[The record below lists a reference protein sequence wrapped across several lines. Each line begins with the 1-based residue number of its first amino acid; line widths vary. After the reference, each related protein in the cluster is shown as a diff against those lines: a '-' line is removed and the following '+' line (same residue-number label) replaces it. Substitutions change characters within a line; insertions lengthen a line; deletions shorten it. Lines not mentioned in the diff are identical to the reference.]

1 MFNKLNKLKKDN
13 LNNFYSIII
22 ISCFPLFLLF
32 SSLLTNIFTIILI
45 FLFLSEI
52 KLKPK
57 NIIKDKILLLLILF
71 WFFILI
77 SLFTSIYFENSISRS
92 VGFLRFIF
100 FSYAIAYYVKLDNFK
115 YFKIILLVWFFIFL
129 ITSIDLSIEYVFGHN
144 MLGNKSYM
152 PGRLS
157 GFLGDELKIGNY
169 YLGFYFLTLV
179 FLIQFFKNQFLNF
192 TIIIFITLIA
202 FLIGERAN
210 FIKIILGLLIFS
222 IFYEKI
228 IIKYKIIFFGLII
241 SCVFILINFNSD
253 FKTRYK
259 TQIYNPLKTEG
270 IYNYIK
276 GIPYGAHFSTAYEI
290 FKENPISGIG
300 LKNFYFECGKDKYIN
315 KEFVFNHAR
324 CSTHPHQLH
333 LEILSHIG
341 IFGYLVFI
349 YLFFYLIYFG
359 FINYLKNKNP
369 YLLGSLI
376 FIFVSIFT
384 PVPSGSF
391 FTTYGA
397 TIFWLNFGLVL
408 AFSSKQSKLK
418 YIQ

>member
-1 MFNKLNKLKKDN
+1 MFIELNKLRKNN

-22 ISCFPLFLLF
+22 ISCFPLFFLF
-32 SSLLTNIFTIILI
+32 SSLLTNLFTVILI

-57 NIIKDKILLLLILF
+57 NIIKDKIMLLLILF

-77 SLFTSIYFENSISRS
+77 SLFTSIYFENSFSRS

-100 FSYAIAYYVKLDNFK
+100 FSYALAYYFKLNNFR
-115 YFKIILLVWFFIFL
+115 YFKIILLIWFFIFF
-129 ITSIDLSIEYVFGHN
+129 ITSTDLLIEYIFGHN
-144 MLGNKSYM
+144 LLGNSSYM

-169 YLGFYFLTLV
+169 YLGFYFLILV
-179 FLIQFFKNQFLNF
+179 FSIQFFKNQLLSFS
-192 TIIIFITLIA
+192 IIIFFSLIA
-202 FLIGERAN
+202 ILIGERSN
-210 FIKIILGLLIFS
+210 SIKIILGLFIFLT
-222 IFYEKI
+222 FYEKI
-228 IIKYKIIFFGLII
+228 ITRYKIMFLGIII
-241 SCVFILINFNSD
+241 SCALILINFNTD
-253 FKTRYK
+253 FKNRYK
-259 TQIYNPLKTEG
+259 AQFYNPLKTEG

-290 FKENPISGIG
+290 FKQNPISGIG
-300 LKNFYFECGKDKYIN
+300 LKNFYFECGKDKYID
-315 KEFVFNHAR
+315 KEFAWNHSR

-349 YLFFYLIYFG
+349 YLFFYSIYFG
-359 FINYLKNKNP
+359 YKNYLKNKNP
-369 YLLGSLI
+369 YLLASLV

-391 FTTYGA
+391 FTTFGA

-408 AFSSKQSKLK
+408 AFSAKQSK
-418 YIQ
+418 

>member
-1 MFNKLNKLKKDN
+1 MFNELNKLRKNN
-13 LNNFYSIII
+13 LNNFYAIII
-22 ISCFPLFLLF
+22 ISCFPLFFLF
-32 SSLLTNIFTIILI
+32 SSLLTNLFTIILI

-52 KLKPK
+52 KFKPK
-57 NIIKDKILLLLILF
+57 NIMKDKILLLLILF

-100 FSYAIAYYVKLDNFK
+100 FSYALAYYLKLDNFK
-115 YFKIILLVWFFIFL
+115 YFKIILRIWFFIFL
-129 ITSIDLSIEYVFGHN
+129 VTSIDLFIEYVFGRN
-144 MLGNKSYM
+144 LLGNNSHI

-169 YLGFYFLTLV
+169 YLGFYFIILA
-179 FLIQFFKNQFLNF
+179 FSIQFFKNQFLSF
-192 TIIIFITLIA
+192 FIIIFFSLIA

-210 FIKIILGLLIFS
+210 FIKIILGLLIFL

-228 IIKYKIIFFGLII
+228 ILKYKIIFFGLMISGAII
-241 SCVFILINFNSD
+241 FVNLND
-253 FKTRYK
+253 EFKTRYK
-259 TQIYNPLKTEG
+259 KQLYTPLKTEG
-270 IYNYIK
+270 VYNYLK

-349 YLFFYLIYFG
+349 CLFFYLIYFG
-359 FINYLKNKNP
+359 FQNYFRNKNP
-369 YLLGSLI
+369 YLLASLI
-376 FIFVSIFT
+376 FILVSIFT

-408 AFSSKQSKLK
+408 AFGAKQRK
-418 YIQ
+418 

>member
-1 MFNKLNKLKKDN
+1 MFNELNKLRKNN
-13 LNNFYSIII
+13 LYNFYAIII
-22 ISCFPLFLLF
+22 ISCFPLFFLF
-32 SSLLTNIFTIILI
+32 SSLLTNLFTIILI

-52 KLKPK
+52 KFKPK
-57 NIIKDKILLLLILF
+57 NIMKDKILLLLILF

-77 SLFTSIYFENSISRS
+77 SLFTSIYFENSILRS

-100 FSYAIAYYVKLDNFK
+100 FSYALAYYIKLDNFK
-115 YFKIILLVWFFIFL
+115 YFKIILLIWFSIFL
-129 ITSIDLSIEYVFGHN
+129 ITSIDLFIEYVFGHN
-144 MLGNKSYM
+144 LLGNKSYM

-210 FIKIILGLLIFS
+210 FVKIILGLLIFS

-290 FKENPISGIG
+290 FKENPINGIG
-300 LKNFYFECGKDKYIN
+300 LKNFYFECGKDKYID

-369 YLLGSLI
+369 YLLVSLI

>member
-1 MFNKLNKLKKDN
+1 MFNELKKLRKNN
-13 LNNFYSIII
+13 LNNFCSITI
-22 ISCFPLFLLF
+22 ISCFPLFFLF
-32 SSLLTNIFTIILI
+32 SSLLTNLFTVILI

-57 NIIKDKILLLLILF
+57 NIMKDKILLLLILF

-77 SLFTSIYFENSISRS
+77 SLFTSIYFENSILRS

-100 FSYAIAYYVKLDNFK
+100 FSYALAYYLKLDNFK
-115 YFKIILLVWFFIFL
+115 YFKIILLIWSFIFL
-129 ITSIDLSIEYVFGHN
+129 VTSIDLFIEYVFGHDL
-144 MLGNKSYM
+144 LGNKSYI

-169 YLGFYFLTLV
+169 YLGFYFLTLA
-179 FLIQFFKNQFLNF
+179 FSIQFSKNQFLSF
-192 TIIIFITLIA
+192 FIIIFFSLIA
-202 FLIGERAN
+202 FLIGERSN
-210 FIKIILGLLIFS
+210 FIKIILGLLIFL

-228 IIKYKIIFFGLII
+228 ITRYKVIFFGLII
-241 SCVFILINFNSD
+241 SFALILINFNTD
-253 FKTRYK
+253 FKIRYK
-259 TQIYNPLKTEG
+259 TQIYTPLRTEG

-276 GIPYGAHFSTAYEI
+276 GIPYGAHFSTAYKI
-290 FKENPISGIG
+290 FKENPVSGIG
-300 LKNFYFECGKDKYIN
+300 LKNFYFECGKDKYID
-315 KEFVFNHAR
+315 KEFIFNHAR

-359 FINYLKNKNP
+359 FKNYLKNRNP
-369 YLLGSLI
+369 YFLASLV

-391 FTTYGA
+391 FTTFGA
-397 TIFWLNFGLVL
+397 TIFWLNFGMVL
-408 AFSSKQSKLK
+408 AFFSKQSKLK
-418 YIQ
+418 YMQ

>member
-1 MFNKLNKLKKDN
+1 MFNELNKLRKNN
-13 LNNFYSIII
+13 LNNFYAIII
-22 ISCFPLFLLF
+22 ISCFPLFFLF
-32 SSLLTNIFTIILI
+32 SSLLTNLFTVILI
-45 FLFLSEI
+45 FLFLGEI

-57 NIIKDKILLLLILF
+57 NILKDKILLLLILF

-77 SLFTSIYFENSISRS
+77 SLFTSIYFENSFSRS

-100 FSYAIAYYVKLDNFK
+100 FSYALTYYFKLNNFR
-115 YFKIILLVWFFIFL
+115 YFKIILLIWFFIFF
-129 ITSIDLSIEYVFGHN
+129 ITSTDLLIEYIFGHN
-144 MLGNKSYM
+144 LLGNSSYM

-169 YLGFYFLTLV
+169 YLGFYFLILV
-179 FLIQFFKNQFLNF
+179 FSIQFFKNQLLSFS
-192 TIIIFITLIA
+192 IIIFFSLIA
-202 FLIGERAN
+202 ILIGERSN
-210 FIKIILGLLIFS
+210 SIKIILGLFIFLT
-222 IFYEKI
+222 FYEKI
-228 IIKYKIIFFGLII
+228 ITRYKIMFLGIII
-241 SCVFILINFNSD
+241 SCALILINFNTD
-253 FKTRYK
+253 FKNRYK
-259 TQIYNPLKTEG
+259 AQFYNPLKTEG

-290 FKENPISGIG
+290 FKQNPISGIG
-300 LKNFYFECGKDKYIN
+300 LKNFYFECGKDKYID
-315 KEFVFNHAR
+315 KEYVWNHSR

-349 YLFFYLIYFG
+349 YLFFYSIYFG
-359 FINYLKNKNP
+359 YKNYLKNKNP
-369 YLLGSLI
+369 YLLASLV

-397 TIFWLNFGLVL
+397 TIFWLNFGVLL
-408 AFSSKQSKLK
+408 AFSSKQGKLK

>member
-1 MFNKLNKLKKDN
+1 MFNELNKLRKNN

-22 ISCFPLFLLF
+22 ISCFPLFFLF
-32 SSLLTNIFTIILI
+32 SSLLTNLFTVILI

-77 SLFTSIYFENSISRS
+77 SLFTSIYFENSFSRS

-100 FSYAIAYYVKLDNFK
+100 FSYALAYYFKLNNFK
-115 YFKIILLVWFFIFL
+115 YFKIILLIWFFIFF
-129 ITSIDLSIEYVFGHN
+129 ITSIDLFIEYIFGQN
-144 MLGNKSYM
+144 LLGNTSYM

-179 FLIQFFKNQFLNF
+179 FSMQFFKNQFLSF
-192 TIIIFITLIA
+192 SIIIFFSLIA
-202 FLIGERAN
+202 ILIGERSN
-210 FIKIILGLLIFS
+210 SIKIILGLLIFLT
-222 IFYEKI
+222 FYEKI
-228 IIKYKIIFFGLII
+228 IIKYKIMFLGIII
-241 SCVFILINFNSD
+241 SCALILINFNAD

-259 TQIYNPLKTEG
+259 AQFYSPLKTEG

-276 GIPYGAHFSTAYEI
+276 EIPYGAHFSTAYKI
-290 FKENPISGIG
+290 FKQNPISGIG
-300 LKNFYFECGKDKYIN
+300 LKNFYFECGKDKYID

-341 IFGYLVFI
+341 IFGYLIFI

-359 FINYLKNKNP
+359 FKNYLKNKDP
-369 YLLGSLI
+369 YLLASLV

-397 TIFWLNFGLVL
+397 TIFWLNFGMVL
-408 AFSSKQSKLK
+408 AFSSKQRKSK
-418 YIQ
+418 YMQ

>member
-1 MFNKLNKLKKDN
+1 MFTELNKLRKNN

-22 ISCFPLFLLF
+22 ISCFPLFFLF
-32 SSLLTNIFTIILI
+32 SSLLTNLFTVILI

-57 NIIKDKILLLLILF
+57 NIIKDKIMLLLILF

-77 SLFTSIYFENSISRS
+77 SLFTSIYFENSFSRS

-100 FSYAIAYYVKLDNFK
+100 FSYALTYYFKLNNFR
-115 YFKIILLVWFFIFL
+115 YFKIILLIWFFIFF
-129 ITSIDLSIEYVFGHN
+129 ITSTDLLIEYIFGHN
-144 MLGNKSYM
+144 LLGNSSYM

-169 YLGFYFLTLV
+169 YLGFYFLILV
-179 FLIQFFKNQFLNF
+179 FSIQFFKNQLLSFS
-192 TIIIFITLIA
+192 IIIFFSLIA
-202 FLIGERAN
+202 ILIGERSN
-210 FIKIILGLLIFS
+210 SIKIILGLFIFLT
-222 IFYEKI
+222 FYEKI
-228 IIKYKIIFFGLII
+228 ITRYKIMFLGIII
-241 SCVFILINFNSD
+241 SCALILINFNTD
-253 FKTRYK
+253 FKNRYK
-259 TQIYNPLKTEG
+259 AQFYNPLKTEG

-290 FKENPISGIG
+290 FKQNPISGIG
-300 LKNFYFECGKDKYIN
+300 LKNFYFECGKDKYID
-315 KEFVFNHAR
+315 KEFAWNHSR

-349 YLFFYLIYFG
+349 YLFFYSIYFG
-359 FINYLKNKNP
+359 YKNYLKNKNP
-369 YLLGSLI
+369 YLLASLV

-397 TIFWLNFGLVL
+397 TIFWLNFGVLL
-408 AFSSKQSKLK
+408 AFSSKQGKLK

>member
-1 MFNKLNKLKKDN
+1 MFQELIKLKKGN
-13 LNNFYSIII
+13 LNHFYSILI
-22 ISCFPLFLLF
+22 ISCFPIFILF
-32 SSLLTNIFTIILI
+32 SSLLTNLFTVILI
-45 FLFLSEI
+45 FFFLNEI
-52 KLKPK
+52 KFNPK
-57 NIIKDKILLLLILF
+57 YLVKDKILFLLILF

-77 SLFTSIYFENSISRS
+77 SLFTSIYVENSIPRS
-92 VGFLRFIF
+92 LGFVRFILLA
-100 FSYAIAYYVKLDNFK
+100 YAVAYYIGLNDFR
-115 YFKIILLVWFFIFL
+115 YYKIIILIWFLIFFI
-129 ITSIDLSIEYVFGHN
+129 SSVDLFIEYI
-144 MLGNKSYM
+144 LGFNLLGYVSYM

-169 YLGFYFLTLV
+169 YLGFYFLILA
-179 FLIQFFKNQFLNF
+179 FSIQFFKKQFLSF
-192 TIIIFITLIA
+192 FIIIFFSLIA

-210 FIKIILGLLIFS
+210 FIKIILGLLIFL

-228 IIKYKIIFFGLII
+228 ILKYKIIFFGLMISGAII
-241 SCVFILINFNSD
+241 FVNLND
-253 FKTRYK
+253 EFKTRYK
-259 TQIYNPLKTEG
+259 KQLYTPLKTEG
-270 IYNYIK
+270 VYNYLK
-276 GIPYGAHFSTAYEI
+276 GIPYGSHFSTAYEI

-349 YLFFYLIYFG
+349 CLFFYLIYFG
-359 FINYLKNKNP
+359 FQNYLRNKNP
-369 YLLGSLI
+369 YLLASLI
-376 FIFVSIFT
+376 FILVSIFT

-391 FTTYGA
+391 FTTFGA

-408 AFSSKQSKLK
+408 AFGAKQRK
-418 YIQ
+418 

>member
-1 MFNKLNKLKKDN
+1 MFQELIKLKKGN
-13 LNNFYSIII
+13 LNHFYSILI
-22 ISCFPLFLLF
+22 ISCFPIFILF
-32 SSLLTNIFTIILI
+32 SSLLTNLFTVILI
-45 FLFLSEI
+45 FFFLNEI
-52 KLKPK
+52 KFNPK
-57 NIIKDKILLLLILF
+57 YLVKDKILFLLILF

-77 SLFTSIYFENSISRS
+77 SLFTSIYVENSIPRS
-92 VGFLRFIF
+92 LGFVRFILLA
-100 FSYAIAYYVKLDNFK
+100 YAVAYYIGLNDFR
-115 YFKIILLVWFFIFL
+115 YYKIIILIWFLIFFI
-129 ITSIDLSIEYVFGHN
+129 SSVDLFIEYILGFN
-144 MLGNKSYM
+144 LLGNVSYM

-169 YLGFYFLTLV
+169 YLGFYFLILA
-179 FLIQFFKNQFLNF
+179 FSIQFFKKQFLSF
-192 TIIIFITLIA
+192 FIIIFFSLIA

-210 FIKIILGLLIFS
+210 FIKIILGLLIFL

-228 IIKYKIIFFGLII
+228 ILKYKIIFFGLMISGAII
-241 SCVFILINFNSD
+241 FVNLND
-253 FKTRYK
+253 EFKTRYK
-259 TQIYNPLKTEG
+259 KQLYTPLKTEG
-270 IYNYIK
+270 VYNYLK

-349 YLFFYLIYFG
+349 CLFFHLIYFG
-359 FINYLKNKNP
+359 FQNYFRNKNP
-369 YLLGSLI
+369 YLLASLI
-376 FIFVSIFT
+376 FILVSIFT

-391 FTTYGA
+391 FTTFGA

-408 AFSSKQSKLK
+408 AFAAKQRK
-418 YIQ
+418 

>member
-1 MFNKLNKLKKDN
+1 MFNELNKLRKNN
-13 LNNFYSIII
+13 LNNFYAIII
-22 ISCFPLFLLF
+22 ISCFPLFFLF
-32 SSLLTNIFTIILI
+32 SSLLTNLFTVILI

-57 NIIKDKILLLLILF
+57 NILKDKILLLLILF

-77 SLFTSIYFENSISRS
+77 SLFTSIYFENSFSRS

-100 FSYAIAYYVKLDNFK
+100 FSYALAYYFKLNNFR
-115 YFKIILLVWFFIFL
+115 YFKIILLIWFFIFF
-129 ITSIDLSIEYVFGHN
+129 ITSTDLLIEYIFGHN
-144 MLGNKSYM
+144 LLGNSSYM

-169 YLGFYFLTLV
+169 YLGFYFLILV
-179 FLIQFFKNQFLNF
+179 FSIQFFKNQLLSFS
-192 TIIIFITLIA
+192 IIIFFSLIA
-202 FLIGERAN
+202 ILIGERSN
-210 FIKIILGLLIFS
+210 SIKIILGLFIFLT
-222 IFYEKI
+222 FYEKI
-228 IIKYKIIFFGLII
+228 ITRYKIMFLGIII
-241 SCVFILINFNSD
+241 SCALILINFNTD
-253 FKTRYK
+253 FKNRYK
-259 TQIYNPLKTEG
+259 AQFYNPLKTEG

-290 FKENPISGIG
+290 FKQNPISGIG
-300 LKNFYFECGKDKYIN
+300 LKNFYFECGKDKYID
-315 KEFVFNHAR
+315 KEFAWNHSR

-349 YLFFYLIYFG
+349 YLFFYSIYFG
-359 FINYLKNKNP
+359 YKNYLKNKNP
-369 YLLGSLI
+369 YLLASLV

-397 TIFWLNFGLVL
+397 TIFWLNFGVLL
-408 AFSSKQSKLK
+408 AFSSKQGKLK

>member
-1 MFNKLNKLKKDN
+1 MFQELIKLKKGN
-13 LNNFYSIII
+13 LNHFYSILI
-22 ISCFPLFLLF
+22 ISCFPIFILF
-32 SSLLTNIFTIILI
+32 SSLLTNLFTVILI
-45 FLFLSEI
+45 FFFLNEI
-52 KLKPK
+52 KFNPK
-57 NIIKDKILLLLILF
+57 YLVKDKILFLLILF

-77 SLFTSIYFENSISRS
+77 SLFTSIYVENSIPRS
-92 VGFLRFIF
+92 LGFIRFILL
-100 FSYAIAYYVKLDNFK
+100 SYAVAYYIGLNDFK
-115 YFKIILLVWFFIFL
+115 YYKIIILIWFFIFF
-129 ITSIDLSIEYVFGHN
+129 ISSVDLFIEYI
-144 MLGNKSYM
+144 LGFNLLGYVSYM

-169 YLGFYFLTLV
+169 YLGFYFLILA
-179 FLIQFFKNQFLNF
+179 FSIQFFKKQFLSF
-192 TIIIFITLIA
+192 FIIIFFSLIA

-210 FIKIILGLLIFS
+210 FIKIILGLLIFL

-228 IIKYKIIFFGLII
+228 ILKYKIIFFGLMISGAII
-241 SCVFILINFNSD
+241 FVNLND
-253 FKTRYK
+253 EFKTRYK
-259 TQIYNPLKTEG
+259 KQLYTPLKTEG
-270 IYNYIK
+270 VYNYLK

-349 YLFFYLIYFG
+349 CLFFYLIYFG
-359 FINYLKNKNP
+359 FQNYFRNKNP
-369 YLLGSLI
+369 YLLASLI
-376 FIFVSIFT
+376 FILVSIFT

-391 FTTYGA
+391 FTTFGA

-408 AFSSKQSKLK
+408 AFAAKQRK
-418 YIQ
+418 

>member
-1 MFNKLNKLKKDN
+1 MFTELNKLRKNN

-22 ISCFPLFLLF
+22 ISCFPLFFLF
-32 SSLLTNIFTIILI
+32 SSLLTNLFTVILI

-57 NIIKDKILLLLILF
+57 NIIKDKIMLLLILF

-77 SLFTSIYFENSISRS
+77 SLFTSIYFENSFSRS

-100 FSYAIAYYVKLDNFK
+100 FSYALAYYFKLNNFK
-115 YFKIILLVWFFIFL
+115 YFKIILLIWFFIFF
-129 ITSIDLSIEYVFGHN
+129 ITSTDLLIEYIFGHN
-144 MLGNKSYM
+144 LLGNSSYM

-169 YLGFYFLTLV
+169 YLGFYFLILV
-179 FLIQFFKNQFLNF
+179 FSIQFFKNQLLSFS
-192 TIIIFITLIA
+192 IIIFFSLIA
-202 FLIGERAN
+202 ILIGERSN
-210 FIKIILGLLIFS
+210 SIKIILGLFIFLT
-222 IFYEKI
+222 FYEKI
-228 IIKYKIIFFGLII
+228 ITRYKIMFLGIII
-241 SCVFILINFNSD
+241 SCALILINFNTD
-253 FKTRYK
+253 FKNRYK
-259 TQIYNPLKTEG
+259 AQFYNPLKTEG

-290 FKENPISGIG
+290 FKQNPISGIG
-300 LKNFYFECGKDKYIN
+300 LKNFYFECGKDKYID
-315 KEFVFNHAR
+315 KEFAWNHSR

-349 YLFFYLIYFG
+349 YLFFYSIYFG
-359 FINYLKNKNP
+359 YKNYLKNKNP
-369 YLLGSLI
+369 YLLASLV

-397 TIFWLNFGLVL
+397 TIFWLNFGVLL
-408 AFSSKQSKLK
+408 AFSSKQGKLK

>member
-1 MFNKLNKLKKDN
+1 MFNELKKLRKNN

-22 ISCFPLFLLF
+22 ISCFPLFFLF
-32 SSLLTNIFTIILI
+32 SSLLTNLFTIILI
-45 FLFLSEI
+45 FLFLSEV

-57 NIIKDKILLLLILF
+57 NIIKDKILILLIIF
-71 WFFILI
+71 WFFILV
-77 SLFTSIYFENSISRS
+77 SLFTSVYFENSISRS
-92 VGFLRFIF
+92 LGFLRFIF
-100 FSYAIAYYVKLDNFK
+100 FSYALAYYFKLDNFK
-115 YFKIILLVWFFIFL
+115 YFKIIILIWFFIFL
-129 ITSIDLSIEYVFGHN
+129 ITSIDLFIEYIFGYN
-144 MLGNKSYM
+144 LLGNSSYM
-152 PGRLS
+152 AGRLS
-157 GFLGDELKIGNY
+157 GFLGKELKIGNY
-169 YLGFYFLTLV
+169 YLGFYFLILV
-179 FLIQFFKNQFLNF
+179 FSIQFFKNQFVSFL
-192 TIIIFITLIA
+192 IIIFVSLIA
-202 FLIGERAN
+202 FLIGERSN

-222 IFYEKI
+222 IFYEMI
-228 IIKYKIIFFGLII
+228 ITKYKIIFFAII
-241 SCVFILINFNSD
+241 VTFVLILINLNSD

-259 TQIYNPLKTEG
+259 SQIYNPIKTQG
-270 IYNYIK
+270 VYNYIK
-276 GIPYGAHFSTAYEI
+276 GIPYGAHFSTAYKI

-300 LKNFYFECGKDKYIN
+300 LKNFYFECGKDKYID

-359 FINYLKNKNP
+359 FKNYLKNKDP
-369 YLLGSLI
+369 YLLASLV

-391 FTTYGA
+391 FTTFGA

-408 AFSSKQSKLK
+408 AFASKQSKSK

>member
-1 MFNKLNKLKKDN
+1 MFIELNKLRKNN

-22 ISCFPLFLLF
+22 ISCFPLFFLF
-32 SSLLTNIFTIILI
+32 SSLLTNLFTVILI

-57 NIIKDKILLLLILF
+57 NIIKDKIMLLLILF

-77 SLFTSIYFENSISRS
+77 SLFTSIYFENSFSRS

-100 FSYAIAYYVKLDNFK
+100 FSYALAYYFKLNNFR
-115 YFKIILLVWFFIFL
+115 YFKIILLIWFFIFF
-129 ITSIDLSIEYVFGHN
+129 ITSTDLLIEYIFGHN
-144 MLGNKSYM
+144 LLGNSSYM

-169 YLGFYFLTLV
+169 YLGFYFLILV
-179 FLIQFFKNQFLNF
+179 FSIQFFKNQLLSFS
-192 TIIIFITLIA
+192 IIIFFSLIA
-202 FLIGERAN
+202 ILIGESSHS
-210 FIKIILGLLIFS
+210 IKIILGLFIFLT
-222 IFYEKI
+222 FYEKI
-228 IIKYKIIFFGLII
+228 ITRYKIMFLGIII
-241 SCVFILINFNSD
+241 SCALILINFNTD
-253 FKTRYK
+253 FKNRYK
-259 TQIYNPLKTEG
+259 AQFYNPLKTEG

-290 FKENPISGIG
+290 FKQNPISGIG
-300 LKNFYFECGKDKYIN
+300 LKNFYFECGKDKYID
-315 KEFVFNHAR
+315 KEFAWNHSR

-349 YLFFYLIYFG
+349 YLFFYSIYFG
-359 FINYLKNKNP
+359 YKNYLKNKNP
-369 YLLGSLI
+369 YLLASLV

-397 TIFWLNFGLVL
+397 TIFWLNFGVLL
-408 AFSSKQSKLK
+408 AFSSKQGKLK

>member
-1 MFNKLNKLKKDN
+1 MFQELIKLKKGN
-13 LNNFYSIII
+13 LNHFYSILI
-22 ISCFPLFLLF
+22 ISCFPIFILF
-32 SSLLTNIFTIILI
+32 SSLLTNLFTVILI
-45 FLFLSEI
+45 FFFLNEI
-52 KLKPK
+52 KFNPK
-57 NIIKDKILLLLILF
+57 YLVKDKILFLLILF

-77 SLFTSIYFENSISRS
+77 SLFTSIYVENSISRS
-92 VGFLRFIF
+92 LGFVRFILLA
-100 FSYAIAYYVKLDNFK
+100 YAVAYYIGLNDFR
-115 YFKIILLVWFFIFL
+115 YYKIIILIWFFIFF
-129 ITSIDLSIEYVFGHN
+129 ISSVDLFIEYILGFN
-144 MLGNKSYM
+144 LLGNVSYM

-169 YLGFYFLTLV
+169 YLGFYFLILA
-179 FLIQFFKNQFLNF
+179 FSIQFFKKQFLSF
-192 TIIIFITLIA
+192 SIIIFFSLIA

-210 FIKIILGLLIFS
+210 FIKIILGLLIFL

-228 IIKYKIIFFGLII
+228 ILKYKIIFFGLMISVAII
-241 SCVFILINFNSD
+241 FVNLND
-253 FKTRYK
+253 EFKTRYK
-259 TQIYNPLKTEG
+259 KQLYTPLKTEG
-270 IYNYIK
+270 VYNYLK
-276 GIPYGAHFSTAYEI
+276 GIPYGSHFSTAYEI

-349 YLFFYLIYFG
+349 CLFFYLIYFG
-359 FINYLKNKNP
+359 FQNYFRNKNP
-369 YLLGSLI
+369 YLLASLI
-376 FIFVSIFT
+376 FILVSIFT

-391 FTTYGA
+391 FTTFGA

-408 AFSSKQSKLK
+408 AFAAKQRK
-418 YIQ
+418 

>member
-1 MFNKLNKLKKDN
+1 MFNELNKLRKNN

-22 ISCFPLFLLF
+22 ISCFPLFFLF
-32 SSLLTNIFTIILI
+32 SSLLTNLFTIILI

-52 KLKPK
+52 KLKTK
-57 NIIKDKILLLLILF
+57 NILKDKILLLLILF

-100 FSYAIAYYVKLDNFK
+100 FSYALAYYLKLDNFK
-115 YFKIILLVWFFIFL
+115 YFKIILLIWFFIFL
-129 ITSIDLSIEYVFGHN
+129 ITSIDLFIEYVLGHN
-144 MLGNKSYM
+144 LLGNKSYM

-169 YLGFYFLTLV
+169 YLGFYFITLA
-179 FLIQFFKNQFLNF
+179 FSIQFFKNQFLSF
-192 TIIIFITLIA
+192 FIIIFFSLIA
-202 FLIGERAN
+202 FLIGERSN
-210 FIKIILGLLIFS
+210 FIKIILGLLIFLL
-222 IFYEKI
+222 FYEKI
-228 IIKYKIIFFGLII
+228 ISRYKLIFLGLII
-241 SCVFILINFNSD
+241 SCALILINFNTD
-253 FKTRYK
+253 FKIRYK
-259 TQIYNPLKTEG
+259 TQFYTPLKSQG
-270 IYNYIK
+270 ISNYIK
-276 GIPYGAHFSTAYEI
+276 GSPYGAHFSTAYEI
-290 FKENPISGIG
+290 FKENPINGIG
-300 LKNFYFECGKDKYIN
+300 LKNFYFECGKDKYID

-359 FINYLKNKNP
+359 FKNYLKNKNP
-369 YLLGSLI
+369 YLLASLV
-376 FIFVSIFT
+376 FICVSIFT

-397 TIFWLNFGLVL
+397 TIFWFNFGVAL
-408 AFSSKQSKLK
+408 AFFSKQGKLQ
-418 YIQ
+418 YTQ

>member
-1 MFNKLNKLKKDN
+1 MFTELNKLRKNN

-22 ISCFPLFLLF
+22 ISCFPLFFLF
-32 SSLLTNIFTIILI
+32 SSLLTNLFTVILI

-57 NIIKDKILLLLILF
+57 NIIKDKIMLLLILF

-77 SLFTSIYFENSISRS
+77 SLFTSIYFENSFSRS

-100 FSYAIAYYVKLDNFK
+100 FSYALAYYFKLNNFR
-115 YFKIILLVWFFIFL
+115 YFKIILLIWFFIFF
-129 ITSIDLSIEYVFGHN
+129 ITSTDLLIEYIFGHN
-144 MLGNKSYM
+144 LLGNSSYM

-169 YLGFYFLTLV
+169 YLGFYFLILV
-179 FLIQFFKNQFLNF
+179 FSIQFFKNQLLSFS
-192 TIIIFITLIA
+192 IIIFFSLIA
-202 FLIGERAN
+202 ILIGERSN
-210 FIKIILGLLIFS
+210 SIKIILGLFIFLT
-222 IFYEKI
+222 FYEKI
-228 IIKYKIIFFGLII
+228 ITRYKIMFLGIII
-241 SCVFILINFNSD
+241 SCALILINFNTD
-253 FKTRYK
+253 FKNRYK
-259 TQIYNPLKTEG
+259 AQFYNPLKTEG

-290 FKENPISGIG
+290 FKQNPISGIG
-300 LKNFYFECGKDKYIN
+300 LKNFYFECGKDKYID
-315 KEFVFNHAR
+315 KEFAWNHSR

-349 YLFFYLIYFG
+349 YLFFYSIYFG
-359 FINYLKNKNP
+359 YKNYLKNKNP
-369 YLLGSLI
+369 YLLASLV

-391 FTTYGA
+391 FTTFGA

-408 AFSSKQSKLK
+408 AFSAKQSK
-418 YIQ
+418 

>member
-1 MFNKLNKLKKDN
+1 MFQELIKLKKGN
-13 LNNFYSIII
+13 LKHFSSILLIY
-22 ISCFPLFLLF
+22 CFPIFILF
-32 SSLLTNIFTIILI
+32 SSLLTNLFTVILI
-45 FLFLSEI
+45 FFFLNEI
-52 KLKPK
+52 KFNPK
-57 NIIKDKILLLLILF
+57 YLVKDKILFLLILF

-77 SLFTSIYFENSISRS
+77 SLFTSIYVENSIPRS
-92 VGFLRFIF
+92 LGFIRFILL
-100 FSYAIAYYVKLDNFK
+100 SYAVAYYIGLNDFK
-115 YFKIILLVWFFIFL
+115 YYKIIILIWFFIFF
-129 ITSIDLSIEYVFGHN
+129 ISSVDLFIEYI
-144 MLGNKSYM
+144 LGFNLLGYVSYM

-169 YLGFYFLTLV
+169 YLGFYFLILA
-179 FLIQFFKNQFLNF
+179 FSIQFFKKQFLSF
-192 TIIIFITLIA
+192 FIIIFFSLIA

-210 FIKIILGLLIFS
+210 FIKIILGLLIFL

-228 IIKYKIIFFGLII
+228 ILKYKIIFFGLMISGAII
-241 SCVFILINFNSD
+241 FVNLND
-253 FKTRYK
+253 EFKTRYK
-259 TQIYNPLKTEG
+259 KQLYTPLKTEG
-270 IYNYIK
+270 VYNYLK

-349 YLFFYLIYFG
+349 CLFFYLIYFG
-359 FINYLKNKNP
+359 FQNYFRNKNP
-369 YLLGSLI
+369 YLLASLI
-376 FIFVSIFT
+376 FILVSIFT

-391 FTTYGA
+391 FTTFGA

-408 AFSSKQSKLK
+408 AFAAKQRK
-418 YIQ
+418 

>member
-1 MFNKLNKLKKDN
+1 MFQELIKLKKGN
-13 LNNFYSIII
+13 LNHFYSILI
-22 ISCFPLFLLF
+22 ISCFPIFILF
-32 SSLLTNIFTIILI
+32 SSLLTNLFTVILI
-45 FLFLSEI
+45 FFFLNEI
-52 KLKPK
+52 KFNPK
-57 NIIKDKILLLLILF
+57 YLVKDKILFLLILF

-77 SLFTSIYFENSISRS
+77 SLFTSIYVENSIPRS
-92 VGFLRFIF
+92 LGFIRFILL
-100 FSYAIAYYVKLDNFK
+100 SYAVAYYIGLNDFR
-115 YFKIILLVWFFIFL
+115 YYKIIILIWFLIFFI
-129 ITSIDLSIEYVFGHN
+129 SSVDLFIEYILGFN
-144 MLGNKSYM
+144 LLGNVSYM

-169 YLGFYFLTLV
+169 YLGFYFLILA
-179 FLIQFFKNQFLNF
+179 FSIQFFKKQFLSF
-192 TIIIFITLIA
+192 FIIIFFSLIA

-210 FIKIILGLLIFS
+210 FIKIILGLLIFL

-228 IIKYKIIFFGLII
+228 ILKYKIIFFGLMISNAII
-241 SCVFILINFNSD
+241 FVNLND
-253 FKTRYK
+253 EFKTRYK
-259 TQIYNPLKTEG
+259 KQLYTPLKTEG
-270 IYNYIK
+270 VYNYLK
-276 GIPYGAHFSTAYEI
+276 GIPYGSHFSTAYEI

-349 YLFFYLIYFG
+349 CLFFHLIYFG
-359 FINYLKNKNP
+359 FQNYLRNKNP
-369 YLLGSLI
+369 YLLASLI
-376 FIFVSIFT
+376 FILVSIFT

-391 FTTYGA
+391 FTTFGA

-408 AFSSKQSKLK
+408 AFGAKQRK
-418 YIQ
+418 

>member
-1 MFNKLNKLKKDN
+1 MFDELKKLRKNN

-22 ISCFPLFLLF
+22 ISCFPLFFLF
-32 SSLLTNIFTIILI
+32 SSLLTNLFTIILI
-45 FLFLSEI
+45 FLFLSEV

-57 NIIKDKILLLLILF
+57 NIIKDKILILLIIF
-71 WFFILI
+71 WFFILV
-77 SLFTSIYFENSISRS
+77 SLFTSVYFENSISRS
-92 VGFLRFIF
+92 LGFLRFIF
-100 FSYAIAYYVKLDNFK
+100 FSYALAYYFKLDNFK
-115 YFKIILLVWFFIFL
+115 YFKIIILIWFFIFL
-129 ITSIDLSIEYVFGHN
+129 ITSIDLFIEYIFGYN
-144 MLGNKSYM
+144 LLGNSSYM
-152 PGRLS
+152 AGRLS
-157 GFLGDELKIGNY
+157 GFLGKELKIGNY
-169 YLGFYFLTLV
+169 YLGFYFLILV
-179 FLIQFFKNQFLNF
+179 FSIQFFKNKFLSF
-192 TIIIFITLIA
+192 FIIIFFSLIA
-202 FLIGERAN
+202 FLIGERSN

-222 IFYEKI
+222 IFYEMI
-228 IIKYKIIFFGLII
+228 ITKYKIIFFAMIVTFVL
-241 SCVFILINFNSD
+241 ILINLNSD

-259 TQIYNPLKTEG
+259 SQIYNPIKTQG
-270 IYNYIK
+270 VYNYIK
-276 GIPYGAHFSTAYEI
+276 KIPYGAHFSTAYKI

-300 LKNFYFECGKDKYIN
+300 LKNFYFECGKDKYID
-315 KEFVFNHAR
+315 KEFIFNHAR

-359 FINYLKNKNP
+359 FKNYLKNKDP
-369 YLLGSLI
+369 YLLASLV

-391 FTTYGA
+391 FTTFGA

-408 AFSSKQSKLK
+408 AFASKQSKSK

>member
-1 MFNKLNKLKKDN
+1 MFNNLNKLRKNSFN
-13 LNNFYSIII
+13 LFFSILI
-22 ISCFPLFLLF
+22 ISCFPLFFLF
-32 SSLLTNIFTIILI
+32 SSLLTNLFTIILI
-45 FLFLSEI
+45 FLFLNRI
-52 KLKPK
+52 KFKPK
-57 NIIKDKILLLLILF
+57 NLIKDKILFLLILF

-77 SLFTSIYFENSISRS
+77 SLFTSIYVENSIPRS
-92 VGFLRFIF
+92 LGFVRFILLA
-100 FSYAIAYYVKLDNFK
+100 YAVAYYIGLNDFR
-115 YFKIILLVWFFIFL
+115 YYKIIILIWFLIFFI
-129 ITSIDLSIEYVFGHN
+129 SSVDLFIEYILGFN
-144 MLGNKSYM
+144 LLGNVSYM

-169 YLGFYFLTLV
+169 YLGFYFLILA
-179 FLIQFFKNQFLNF
+179 FSIQFFKKQFLSF
-192 TIIIFITLIA
+192 FIIIFFSLIA

-210 FIKIILGLLIFS
+210 FIKVILGLLIFL

-228 IIKYKIIFFGLII
+228 ILKYKMIFFGLMISVAII
-241 SCVFILINFNSD
+241 FVNLDNE

-259 TQIYNPLKTEG
+259 KQLYTPLKTEG
-270 IYNYIK
+270 VYNYLK
-276 GIPYGAHFSTAYEI
+276 GIPYGSHFSTAYEI

-349 YLFFYLIYFG
+349 CLFFYLIYFD
-359 FINYLKNKNP
+359 FQNYLRNKNP
-369 YLLGSLI
+369 YLLASLI
-376 FIFVSIFT
+376 FILVSIFT

-408 AFSSKQSKLK
+408 AFGAKQRK
-418 YIQ
+418 

>member
-1 MFNKLNKLKKDN
+1 MFQELIKLKKGN
-13 LNNFYSIII
+13 LNHFYSILI
-22 ISCFPLFLLF
+22 ISCFPIFILF
-32 SSLLTNIFTIILI
+32 SSLLTNLFTVILI
-45 FLFLSEI
+45 FFFLNEI
-52 KLKPK
+52 KFNPK
-57 NIIKDKILLLLILF
+57 YLVKDKILFLLILF

-77 SLFTSIYFENSISRS
+77 SLFTSIYVENSIPRS
-92 VGFLRFIF
+92 LGFIRFILL
-100 FSYAIAYYVKLDNFK
+100 SYAVAYYIGLNDFK
-115 YFKIILLVWFFIFL
+115 YYKIIILIWFFIFF
-129 ITSIDLSIEYVFGHN
+129 ISSVDLFIEYI
-144 MLGNKSYM
+144 LGFNLLGYVSYM

-169 YLGFYFLTLV
+169 YLGFYFLILA
-179 FLIQFFKNQFLNF
+179 FSIQFFKKQFLSF
-192 TIIIFITLIA
+192 FIIIFFSLIA

-210 FIKIILGLLIFS
+210 FIKIILGLLIFL

-228 IIKYKIIFFGLII
+228 IFKYKIIFFGLMISIAII
-241 SCVFILINFNSD
+241 FVNLND
-253 FKTRYK
+253 EFKTRYK
-259 TQIYNPLKTEG
+259 KQLYTPLKTEG
-270 IYNYIK
+270 VYNYLK

-349 YLFFYLIYFG
+349 CLFFYLIYFG
-359 FINYLKNKNP
+359 FQNYLRNKNP
-369 YLLGSLI
+369 YLLASLI
-376 FIFVSIFT
+376 FILVSIFT

-391 FTTYGA
+391 FTTFGA

-408 AFSSKQSKLK
+408 SFGAKQRK
-418 YIQ
+418 

>member
-1 MFNKLNKLKKDN
+1 MFTELNKLRKNN

-22 ISCFPLFLLF
+22 ISCFPLFFLF
-32 SSLLTNIFTIILI
+32 SSLLTNLFTVILI

-57 NIIKDKILLLLILF
+57 NIIKDKIMLLLILF

-77 SLFTSIYFENSISRS
+77 SLFTSIYFENSFSRS

-100 FSYAIAYYVKLDNFK
+100 FSYALAYYFKLNNFR
-115 YFKIILLVWFFIFL
+115 YFKIILLIWFFIFF
-129 ITSIDLSIEYVFGHN
+129 ITSTDLLIEYIFGHN
-144 MLGNKSYM
+144 LLGNSSYM

-169 YLGFYFLTLV
+169 YLGFYFLILV
-179 FLIQFFKNQFLNF
+179 FSIQFFKNQLLSFS
-192 TIIIFITLIA
+192 IIIFFSLIA
-202 FLIGERAN
+202 ILIGERSN
-210 FIKIILGLLIFS
+210 SIKIILGLFIFLT
-222 IFYEKI
+222 FYEKI
-228 IIKYKIIFFGLII
+228 ITRYKIMFLGIII
-241 SCVFILINFNSD
+241 SCALILINFNTD
-253 FKTRYK
+253 FKNRYK
-259 TQIYNPLKTEG
+259 AQFYNPLKTEG

-290 FKENPISGIG
+290 FKQNPISGIG
-300 LKNFYFECGKDKYIN
+300 LKNFYFECGKDKYID
-315 KEFVFNHAR
+315 KEFAWNHSR

-341 IFGYLVFI
+341 IFGYLIFI
-349 YLFFYLIYFG
+349 YLFFYSIYFG
-359 FINYLKNKNP
+359 YKNYLKNKNP
-369 YLLGSLI
+369 YLLASLV

-397 TIFWLNFGLVL
+397 TIFWLNFGVLL
-408 AFSSKQSKLK
+408 AFSSKQGKLK

>member
-1 MFNKLNKLKKDN
+1 MFTELNKLRKNN

-22 ISCFPLFLLF
+22 ISCFPLFFLF
-32 SSLLTNIFTIILI
+32 SSLLTNLFTVILI

-57 NIIKDKILLLLILF
+57 NIIKDKIMLLLILF

-77 SLFTSIYFENSISRS
+77 SLFTSIYFENSFSRS

-100 FSYAIAYYVKLDNFK
+100 FSYALTYYFKLNNFR
-115 YFKIILLVWFFIFL
+115 YFKIILLIWFFIFF
-129 ITSIDLSIEYVFGHN
+129 ITSTDLLIEYIFGHN
-144 MLGNKSYM
+144 LLGNSSYM

-169 YLGFYFLTLV
+169 YLGFYFLILV
-179 FLIQFFKNQFLNF
+179 FSIQFFKNQLLSFS
-192 TIIIFITLIA
+192 IIIFFSLIA
-202 FLIGERAN
+202 ILIGERSN
-210 FIKIILGLLIFS
+210 SIKIILGLFIFLT
-222 IFYEKI
+222 FYEKI
-228 IIKYKIIFFGLII
+228 ITRYKIMFLGIII
-241 SCVFILINFNSD
+241 SCALILINFNTD
-253 FKTRYK
+253 FKNRYK
-259 TQIYNPLKTEG
+259 AQFYNPLKTEG

-290 FKENPISGIG
+290 FKQNPISGIG
-300 LKNFYFECGKDKYIN
+300 LKNFYFECGKDKYID
-315 KEFVFNHAR
+315 KEFVWNHSR

-349 YLFFYLIYFG
+349 YLFFYSIYFG
-359 FINYLKNKNP
+359 YKNYLKNKNP
-369 YLLGSLI
+369 YLLASLV

-397 TIFWLNFGLVL
+397 TIFWLNFGVLL
-408 AFSSKQSKLK
+408 AFSSKQGKLK

>member
-1 MFNKLNKLKKDN
+1 MFQELIKLKKGN
-13 LNNFYSIII
+13 LNHFYSILI
-22 ISCFPLFLLF
+22 ISCFPIFILF
-32 SSLLTNIFTIILI
+32 SSLLTNLFTVILI
-45 FLFLSEI
+45 FFFLNEI
-52 KLKPK
+52 KFNPK
-57 NIIKDKILLLLILF
+57 YLVKDKILFLLILF

-77 SLFTSIYFENSISRS
+77 SLFTSIYVENSIPRS
-92 VGFLRFIF
+92 LGFVRFILLA
-100 FSYAIAYYVKLDNFK
+100 YAVAYYIGLNDFR
-115 YFKIILLVWFFIFL
+115 YYKIIILIWFLIFFI
-129 ITSIDLSIEYVFGHN
+129 SSVDLFIEYILGFN
-144 MLGNKSYM
+144 LLGNVSYM

-169 YLGFYFLTLV
+169 YLGFYFLILP
-179 FLIQFFKNQFLNF
+179 FSIQFFKKQFLSF
-192 TIIIFITLIA
+192 CIIIFFSLIA

-210 FIKIILGLLIFS
+210 FIKIILGLLIFL

-228 IIKYKIIFFGLII
+228 ILKYKIIFFGLMISIAII
-241 SCVFILINFNSD
+241 FVNLND
-253 FKTRYK
+253 EFKTRYK
-259 TQIYNPLKTEG
+259 KQLYTPLKTEG
-270 IYNYIK
+270 VYNYLK
-276 GIPYGAHFSTAYEI
+276 GIPYGSHFSTAYEI

-349 YLFFYLIYFG
+349 CLFFYLIYFG
-359 FINYLKNKNP
+359 FQNYLRNKNP
-369 YLLGSLI
+369 YLLASLI
-376 FIFVSIFT
+376 FILVSIFT

-391 FTTYGA
+391 FTTFGA

-408 AFSSKQSKLK
+408 AFGAKQRK
-418 YIQ
+418 